1 MKVILGLLIIVSLS
15 AGQVN
20 YSSQI
25 QPIFNQ
31 NCTGCHGSNGGL
43 NLTSYAE
50 LMKGGNSGDVVN
62 AGDAANS
69 LLVQRIDGTI
79 TPRMPQGSDALADS
93 TIDLIERWINE
104 GAMEEA
110 SITEEEPM
118 PVQFEIAG
126 NFPNPFNPSTR
137 IVISANRE
145 VEGSA
150 VIATASGRT
159 VFDFGNLRMN
169 PGANSLVWQGEDNN
183 GRRLSSGPY
192 LFIFR
197 SADQILSHRMIL
209 LK

>member
-1 MKVILGLLIIVSLS
+1 
-15 AGQVN
+15 
-20 YSSQI
+20 
-25 QPIFNQ
+25 
-31 NCTGCHGSNGGL
+31 
-43 NLTSYAE
+43 
-50 LMKGGNSGDVVN
+50 
-62 AGDAANS
+62 
-69 LLVQRIDGTI
+69 
-79 TPRMPQGSDALADS
+79 
-93 TIDLIERWINE
+93 
-104 GAMEEA
+104 
-110 SITEEEPM
+110 
-118 PVQFEIAG
+118 
-126 NFPNPFNPSTR
+126 
-137 IVISANRE
+137 